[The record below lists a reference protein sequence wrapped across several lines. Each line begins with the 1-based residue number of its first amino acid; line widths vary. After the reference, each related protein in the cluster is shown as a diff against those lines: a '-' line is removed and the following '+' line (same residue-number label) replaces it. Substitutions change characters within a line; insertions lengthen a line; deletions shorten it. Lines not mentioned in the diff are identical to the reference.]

1 MEFISVICPIYNEE
15 KYIEKCIQS
24 VVDSDF
30 PKEEMELLLIDGG
43 SSDRTIQIIDRY
55 CEKYSWSHV
64 MENPRG
70 PSQTHVFHVSVYSLA
85 ENSFFAVSDER

>member
-1 MEFISVICPIYNEE
+1 MLLSVICPVLNEE

-43 SSDRTIQIIDRY
+43 SSDKTLQIIDQYRQ
-55 CEKYSWSHV
+55 KYHWIQV
-64 MENPRG
+64 LDNPKRIVPCALNLG
-70 PSQTHVFHVSVYSLA
+70 IRAAQGKYII
-85 ENSFFAVSDER
+85 RI